1 MFKKFLSIF
10 SGLLL
15 LFSLCA
21 CEQTTSELR
30 FGTGGTGGNY
40 YAYGN
45 VLANLLENQANL
57 TIDVKATAGSAANL
71 RLLQQGFLQMAFAQ
85 SDTLHDA
92 NQGIG
97 NFTTGKLSG
106 YSAIAGIYTE
116 ACQIIVT
123 ADSDIYSIADLVGKR
138 VSVGEKDSGV
148 TRNAEQ
154 LLLANGLTF
163 DMLGEVQN
171 LSFSGSA
178 ANMAAGELDAFFC
191 TASAPTTAVSELA
204 KMQDIRLLSLDERTI
219 EQMLSLYDCYT
230 KCVIPAETYPGQDED
245 VTTIG
250 VKAVLLASDQLDND
264 TVKQITKVLFENT
277 TTVQY
282 ATTFDCTFQLDTAT
296 SNIPIPF
303 HPGAAA
309 YFAEYGY
316 EVNIGGSGD
325 IKPVSA
331 SQDNQ

>member
-1 MFKKFLSIF
+1 MIKKFTLIF
-10 SGLLL
+10 LGLLL
-15 LFSLCA
+15 IFSLSA
-21 CEQTTSELR
+21 CTQTESELR

-45 VLANLLENQANL
+45 VLANLLEDQFDVAV
-57 TIDVKATAGSAANL
+57 DVKATAGSAANL
-71 RLLQQGFLQMAFAQ
+71 RLLQQGFLQLAFAQ

-97 NFTTGKLSG
+97 NFTSGKLSG

-123 ADSDIYSIADLVGKR
+123 ADSDIHSIADLAGKR
-138 VSVGEKDSGV
+138 VSVGEMDSGV

-154 LLLANGLTF
+154 LLLASGLTF
-163 DMLGEVQN
+163 DTLGEVQY

-191 TASAPTTAVSELA
+191 TASAPTTAVAELA

-219 EQMLSLYDCYT
+219 EQMLNLYDCYT
-230 KCVIPAETYPGQDED
+230 KCVIPAETYQGQDED

-250 VKAVLLASDQLDND
+250 VKAVLLASDQMDKD
-264 TVKQITKVLFENT
+264 TVQQITKVLFENT
-277 TTVQY
+277 TAVQY
-282 ATTFDCTFQLDTAT
+282 ATTFDCTFHLDTAT

-309 YFAEYGY
+309 YYAEHGY
-316 EVNIGGSGD
+316 EVNVGGNGELR
-325 IKPVSA
+325 PVSA
-331 SQDNQ
+331 SQDDR

>member
-1 MFKKFLSIF
+1 
-10 SGLLL
+10 
-15 LFSLCA
+15 
-21 CEQTTSELR
+21 
-30 FGTGGTGGNY
+30 
-40 YAYGN
+40 
-45 VLANLLENQANL
+45 
-57 TIDVKATAGSAANL
+57 
-71 RLLQQGFLQMAFAQ
+71 
-85 SDTLHDA
+85 
-92 NQGIG
+92 
-97 NFTTGKLSG
+97 
-106 YSAIAGIYTE
+106 
-116 ACQIIVT
+116 
-123 ADSDIYSIADLVGKR
+123 
-138 VSVGEKDSGV
+138 
-148 TRNAEQ
+148 
-154 LLLANGLTF
+154 
-163 DMLGEVQN
+163 MLGEVQN